1 MAFTPFMQGSKAQSI
16 IDSYLNDGGYSQATP
31 TTDLNSAGNF
41 RNPIFDLR
49 TEQENA
55 GTLTPEDLFPNPQL
69 DFSVTDPEIP
79 VDPCPEGF
87 MLVDGVCQ
95 PVETFGQS
103 LYQENN
109 NDNDSV
115 VDTRTESQK
124 MYDEMRKDTSLP
136 FGAENE
142 LDKYSVGFDEDGNEI
157 FEFEKKPFTPTLF
170 GLFDTITG
178 GNARRQNRY
187 NDAVSTILGQTQ
199 SDFYKN
205 ANPFAFGN
213 QVGNQFTKFSDQ
225 NYLDRVQDEI
235 VRGSNQG
242 ATMGDLLGSVGQGT
256 LGTQQVNQGGQG
268 TQTSND
274 SNYMMKDNVRD
285 DTAYQSAIAKNIAR
299 NLSNR
304 DSTTGKK
311 KSTASTGSGFSKALG
326 GFYKGR

>member
-1 MAFTPFMQGSKAQSI
+1 MATFTPFMQGSKAQSI
-16 IDSYLNDGGYSQATP
+16 IDGYLNDGGYSQAQP
-31 TTDLNSAGNF
+31 EIDLNSAGNF

-69 DFSVTDPEIP
+69 DFSVTDPETP

-87 MLVDGVCQ
+87 MLVDGICQ

-103 LYQENN
+103 IYQENN
-109 NDNDSV
+109 NNNDPV

-157 FEFEKKPFTPTLF
+157 FEFKKRPPL
-170 GLFDTITG
+170 GLIGIFDAITG
-178 GNARRQNRY
+178 GNARRENRY
-187 NDAVSTILGQTQ
+187 NNAMSTILGQTQ
-199 SDFYKN
+199 SDFYPN

-225 NYLDRVQDEI
+225 NYLNRVQDEI

-256 LGTQQVNQGGQG
+256 APINQGGQG
-268 TQTSND
+268 TQTSDN
-274 SNYMMKDNVRD
+274 SNYMMQDNGRRD
-285 DTAYQSAIAKNIAR
+285 DTAYETAIAKNIAR

-311 KSTASTGSGFSKALG
+311 KSTASTGSGFSKSLG

>member
-1 MAFTPFMQGSKAQSI
+1 MATFTPFMQGSKAQSI
-16 IDSYLNDGGYSQATP
+16 IDGYLNDGGYSQAQP
-31 TTDLNSAGNF
+31 EIDLNSAGNF

-69 DFSVTDPEIP
+69 DFSVPETP

-87 MLVDGVCQ
+87 MLVDGICQ

-103 LYQENN
+103 IYQENN
-109 NDNDSV
+109 NNNDPV

-157 FEFEKKPFTPTLF
+157 FEFKKRPPL
-170 GLFDTITG
+170 GLIGIFDAITG
-178 GNARRQNRY
+178 GNARRENRY
-187 NDAVSTILGQTQ
+187 NNAMSTILGQTQ
-199 SDFYKN
+199 SDFYPN

-225 NYLDRVQDEI
+225 NYLDRVQNEI
-235 VRGSNQG
+235 VQGSNQG
-242 ATMGDLLGSVGQGT
+242 ALMGDLLGSVGQGT
-256 LGTQQVNQGGQG
+256 APINQGGQG
-268 TQTSND
+268 TQTSDN
-274 SNYMMKDNVRD
+274 SNYMMQDNGRRD
-285 DTAYQSAIAKNIAR
+285 DTAYETAIAKNIAR

-311 KSTASTGSGFSKALG
+311 KSTASTGSGFSKSLG

>member
-1 MAFTPFMQGSKAQSI
+1 MATFTPFMQGSKAQSI
-16 IDSYLNDGGYSQATP
+16 IDGYLNDGGYSQAQP
-31 TTDLNSAGNF
+31 EIDLNSAGNF

-69 DFSVTDPEIP
+69 DFSVPETP

-87 MLVDGVCQ
+87 MLVDGICQ

-103 LYQENN
+103 IYQENN
-109 NDNDSV
+109 NNNDPV

-157 FEFEKKPFTPTLF
+157 FEFKKRPPL
-170 GLFDTITG
+170 GLIGIFDAITG
-178 GNARRQNRY
+178 GNARRENRY
-187 NDAVSTILGQTQ
+187 NNAMSTILGQTQ
-199 SDFYKN
+199 SDFYPN

-225 NYLDRVQDEI
+225 NYLDKVQNEI
-235 VRGSNQG
+235 VQGSNQG
-242 ATMGDLLGSVGQGT
+242 ALMGDLLGSVGQGT
-256 LGTQQVNQGGQG
+256 APINQGGQG
-268 TQTSND
+268 TQTSDN
-274 SNYMMKDNVRD
+274 SNYMMQDNGRRD
-285 DTAYQSAIAKNIAR
+285 DTAYETAIAKNIAR

-311 KSTASTGSGFSKALG
+311 KSTASTGSGFSKSLG